1 MFGTTLIKKAL
12 NKSGVS
18 KTYLILSMLLVI
30 AGCDRSMTH
39 KHAASRSQTNA
50 QEQAISRAAI
60 YQQVQHLTALG
71 RQLFFDPTLSGSGK
85 LACASCHSP
94 SYAFGPPNSLSVQLG
109 GPNLLSE
116 GLRAAPS
123 LKYLQTLPPFTEH
136 YYDADDEADGSI
148 DNGPTGG
155 LTWDGRVDQGA
166 QQARLPLT
174 SPVEMASTPAKVAAA
189 VRHAPY
195 AATFKAIFGKTIW
208 QDDEQVFQA
217 VLHALEVFE
226 QSQSDFY
233 PYSSKYD
240 AYLAGQAQ
248 LTPAEWRGL
257 QLFNDENKGN
267 CASCHRSQP
276 AKNGAPPQF
285 TDYGLIALGVPRNR
299 TLSVNQD
306 SNFYDLGACGP
317 ERHDLKDRAEY
328 CGLFRTPTLRN
339 VALRSTF
346 FHNGFVHTLAEAVR
360 FYSERDT
367 RPERWYSRDADGQ
380 LVKFDDLPKRYQA
393 NLNFDP
399 PFGDQASEKP
409 VLNEAEIRDIV
420 AFLKTL
426 TDGYQPTSNT
436 ENRSE
441 PVYKL
446 SKRPS
451 GGGGPQLAKPCSN
464 RSVHRRT

>member
-1 MFGTTLIKKAL
+1 MFSTTLIKTAL

-18 KTYLILSMLLVI
+18 KTYLILIMLLVI
-30 AGCDRSMTH
+30 AGCDRSMTR
-39 KHAASRSQTNA
+39 KPAASLSQANT
-50 QEQAISRAAI
+50 QEQATSRAAI

-109 GPNLLSE
+109 GPKLLSE

-174 SPVEMASTPAKVAAA
+174 SRVEMASTSAKVAAA
-189 VRHAPY
+189 VKHAPY
-195 AATFKAIFGKTIW
+195 AETFKAIFGKAIW

-217 VLHALEVFE
+217 VLYALEVFE

-240 AYLAGQAQ
+240 AYLAGKAQ
-248 LTPAEWRGL
+248 LTLAEWRGL

-299 TLSVNQD
+299 TLRVNQD
-306 SNFYDLGACGP
+306 SHFYDLGACGP
-317 ERHDLKDRAEY
+317 ERNDLKDRAEY

-346 FHNGFVHTLAEAVR
+346 FHNGLVHTLAEAVR

-399 PFGDQASEKP
+399 PFGGQVGAKP
-409 VLNEAEIRDIV
+409 VLNEAEIDDIV

-426 TDGYQPTSNT
+426 TDGYQPASNT
-436 ENRSE
+436 ENRSGK
-441 PVYKL
+441 PVL
-446 SKRPS
+446 HLLRGS
-451 GGGGPQLAKPCSN
+451 
-464 RSVHRRT
+464 

>member
-1 MFGTTLIKKAL
+1 MFSTTLIKKAL

-18 KTYLILSMLLVI
+18 KTCLLLGMLLVI
-30 AGCDRSMTH
+30 AGCDKTMTR
-39 KHAASRSQTNA
+39 KQNAPLSQLNA
-50 QEQAISRAAI
+50 QKQVTSRAAI
-60 YQQVQHLTALG
+60 YQQVQHLTTLG

-85 LACASCHSP
+85 LSCASCHSP
-94 SYAFGPPNSLSVQLG
+94 SHAFGPPNSLSVQLG
-109 GPNLLSE
+109 GPKLFSE

-123 LKYLQTLPPFTEH
+123 LKYLQAVPPFTEH

-174 SPVEMASTPAKVAAA
+174 SPVEMASTPAQVAAA

-195 AATFKAIFGKTIW
+195 AVTFKAIFGKKVW
-208 QDDEQVFQA
+208 QDDEQIFQA

-226 QSQSDFY
+226 QSQPDFY

-248 LTPAEWRGL
+248 LTSAEWHGL

-299 TLSVNQD
+299 ALSVNQD
-306 SNFYDLGACGP
+306 PNFYDLGACGP
-317 ERHDLKDRAEY
+317 ERTDLKNHTEY
-328 CGLFRTPTLRN
+328 CGLFRTPSLRN

-346 FHNGFVHTLAEAVR
+346 FHNGLVHTLEEAVR
-360 FYSERDT
+360 FYTERDT
-367 RPERWYSRDADGQ
+367 QPEKWYSRDANGQ
-380 LVKFDDLPKRYQA
+380 FVKFDDLPKRYHD
-393 NLNFDP
+393 NVNFDP
-399 PFGDQASEKP
+399 PFGGRAGDKP
-409 VLNEAEIRDIV
+409 VLDEAEIQDIV

-426 TDGYQPTSNT
+426 TDGYQPPSKT
-436 ENRSE
+436 ENRSGK
-441 PVYKL
+441 PVLHLL
-446 SKRPS
+446 S
-451 GGGGPQLAKPCSN
+451 GA
-464 RSVHRRT
+464 